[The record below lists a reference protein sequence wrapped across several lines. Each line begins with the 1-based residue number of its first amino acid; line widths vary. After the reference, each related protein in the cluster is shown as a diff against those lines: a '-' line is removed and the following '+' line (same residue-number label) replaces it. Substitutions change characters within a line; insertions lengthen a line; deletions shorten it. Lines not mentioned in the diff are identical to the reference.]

1 MPTTVPC
8 LWFDLGVAEQAAAF
22 YVSIFPNSEVLDT
35 THYGPDTPGP
45 EGAVMT
51 VTFSLDGQRF
61 VGLNGGPQFTFSE
74 AISFQIPCADQAE
87 TDHYWTRLAE
97 GGKEGPCGWVTD
109 RFGVSWQVEPVA
121 LPELLADPDPA
132 RAQRAMQAM
141 LGMGKIDIAEL
152 YRAADGPDPDPSA

>member
-8 LWFDLGVAEQAAAF
+8 LWFDHGVAEQAAAY
-22 YVSIFPNSEVLDT
+22 YVSIFPNSEILGT

-51 VTFSLDGQRF
+51 VGVSLDGQRF
-61 VGLNGGPQFTFSE
+61 VGLNGGPQFPFSE

-87 TDHYWTRLAE
+87 TDHDWNRLAE

-109 RFGVSWQVEPVA
+109 RFGVSWQVEPTV
-121 LPELLADPDPA
+121 LRDLLEDPDLA
-132 RAQRAMQAM
+132 RAQRAVQAM
-141 LGMGKIDIAEL
+141 FQMGKIDIAEL
-152 YRAADGPDPDPSA
+152 QRAAGGPA

>member
-8 LWFDLGVAEQAAAF
+8 LWFDIGVAEKAAEF
-22 YVSIFPNSEVLDT
+22 YVSIFPNSEILGT
-35 THYGPDTPGP
+35 TYYGPDTPGP

-87 TDHYWTRLAE
+87 TDHYWARLSE

-121 LPELLADPDPA
+121 LQELLADPDPA

-141 LGMGKIDIAEL
+141 LRMGKIDIAEL
-152 YRAADGPDPDPSA
+152 RRAADGVDF